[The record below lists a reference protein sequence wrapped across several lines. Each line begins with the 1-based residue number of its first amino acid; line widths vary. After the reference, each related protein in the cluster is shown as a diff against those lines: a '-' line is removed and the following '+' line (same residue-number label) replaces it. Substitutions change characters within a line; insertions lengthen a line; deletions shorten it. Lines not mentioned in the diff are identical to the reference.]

1 MQCFL
6 LPVTFCDDINAAISR
21 FWWKGAK
28 ESDKGIHWIKWS
40 DLCMAKKKGGLGFK
54 DLRTFNRALIA
65 KQAWRLINNPNSLVC
80 RILKGKYFPDVDI
93 LSASG
98 RSNPSWAWR
107 SISDGIDTIKKGSL
121 WRVGNGKDI
130 QIWFDKW
137 IPNSESTSNL
147 HRPSDCLD
155 FHVFKLINFET
166 REWDMEKIQNWF
178 PKEIGDKIQAIPIGG
193 PDSKDKLIWPFC
205 KNGEYTVK
213 SGYHFLVDHLP
224 NVDSPTTSVSSQNDP
239 FLWKS
244 IWTMNVP
251 PKIKHFI
258 WRACRNAIASKCNIK
273 HRLKIGNDECPR
285 CGEDS
290 ESLEHILFFAHLHK
304 LFGRR
309 QISVI
314 VRNVLVSPGS
324 VNARNAFVFTGVD
337 SDPSLSWLLAHDA
350 FMEFSQINILEPSR
364 LYQENGHN
372 QQCTPTPPDCIK
384 INCDAS
390 FINFSSSAAGAAV
403 FRDSHGKIVKVVS
416 KSFRAFSASMAEAL
430 AVRMGVSFAFRCG
443 FPNII
448 VESDNIG
455 LISRLKTKSFS
466 AWDSAL
472 IEADIINLTTGFS
485 SVSFSHVSRL
495 CNRQA
500 DWVARSTRVG
510 NYPVDW
516 VSAMPRDFVSHCNC
530 LSL

>member
-1 MQCFL
+1 
-6 LPVTFCDDINAAISR
+6 
-21 FWWKGAK
+21 
-28 ESDKGIHWIKWS
+28 
-40 DLCMAKKKGGLGFK
+40 
-54 DLRTFNRALIA
+54 
-65 KQAWRLINNPNSLVC
+65 
-80 RILKGKYFPDVDI
+80 
-93 LSASG
+93 
-98 RSNPSWAWR
+98 
-107 SISDGIDTIKKGSL
+107 
-121 WRVGNGKDI
+121 
-130 QIWFDKW
+130 
-137 IPNSESTSNL
+137 
-147 HRPSDCLD
+147 
-155 FHVFKLINFET
+155 
-166 REWDMEKIQNWF
+166 
-178 PKEIGDKIQAIPIGG
+178 
-193 PDSKDKLIWPFC
+193 
-205 KNGEYTVK
+205 
-213 SGYHFLVDHLP
+213 
-224 NVDSPTTSVSSQNDP
+224 
-239 FLWKS
+239 
-244 IWTMNVP
+244 MNVP

-290 ESLEHILFFAHLHK
+290 ESLEHILFFCPFAQAVWKASDFSYCPERIGFPGFCQWWSKLCLLASKGEFGDGISFISFICWHLWK
-304 LFGRR
+304 
-309 QISVI
+309 
-314 VRNVLVSPGS
+314 
-324 VNARNAFVFTGVD
+324 ARNAFVFTGVD

-350 FMEFSQINILEPSR
+350 FMEFYKINILEPSR

-430 AVRMGVSFAFRCG
+430 AVRMGDTFAFRCG

-472 IEADIINLTTGFS
+472 IEADIINLATGFS

-500 DWVARSTRVG
+500 DWVARSTRVE